1 MVYKTWFLSVIIT
14 TFLDLFYLICLS
26 DPGYHTLYDFFS
38 VLFFWNLHFF
48 SFNSIKFQY
57 VYWTYLHYPFIH
69 WWKYGLVSFPGYC
82 NRALMN
88 MDGQVPIY
96 EDTEPSEYVTRIG
109 IDSGING
116 SYSRSIFTFSR
127 SLHVDFQKYCISLYC
142 HQIKIR
148 ILFPISLPA
157 L

>member
-1 MVYKTWFLSVIIT
+1 MVP
-14 TFLDLFYLICLS
+14 LS
-26 DPGYHTLYDFFS
+26 DNYYIFRFILLNLFVYLTLVTTLCMIFFS